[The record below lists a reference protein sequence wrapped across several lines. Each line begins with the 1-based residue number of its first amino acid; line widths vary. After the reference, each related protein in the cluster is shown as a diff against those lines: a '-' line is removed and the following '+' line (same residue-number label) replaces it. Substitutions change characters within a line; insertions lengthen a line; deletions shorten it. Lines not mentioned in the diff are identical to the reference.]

1 MIWKKNTKHFWYN
14 SFLLVIIL
22 PGKHND
28 DDGVGDECDAHE
40 DRHDE
45 AIDGLDKVERTKPGA
60 GIDNVATSELQ
71 ASR

>member
-1 MIWKKNTKHFWYN
+1 M
-14 SFLLVIIL
+14 IIL

-28 DDGVGDECDAHE
+28 DDGVGDECDEHE